1 MASGLNHVMNNHLW
15 RVCLLLLVSPSCFAQ
30 NTKPVPACKQSTF
43 AALKPLPKLEY
54 ECPEGLIESDDKILR
69 VPQRTAALKT
79 VAGELET
86 FTDPAWWQ
94 AEVDDLNACQVHGA
108 AAELTAEEKEK
119 WKQGDYSFDLIGN
132 RQMRL
137 ALLPDPC
144 YQTGYNGANTFLLYR
159 RNGKVFVS
167 QVLNGYY
174 SRVDNSVGLDSA
186 NLNGQQLVEISTSNS
201 MPPSYVYYYFVIDP
215 KTNKA
220 SPKNIFKNGT
230 KMTNEIWS
238 AMLFS
243 EPQDL
248 GLPKHADPLRVIS
261 GNRLA
266 QTFSKYE
273 EDDSGR
279 IDDNGRKLRRIVYRW
294 NGRFY
299 VAQNRER

>member
-1 MASGLNHVMNNHLW
+1 MTKPTRRITILIT
-15 RVCLLLLVSPSCFAQ
+15 LLLLAGVPAPGQ
-30 NTKPVPACKQSTF
+30 KEKPIPACKQP
-43 AALKPLPKLEY
+43 ALVALKPLPKLEY
-54 ECPEGLIESDDKILR
+54 ECPEGLIESDDKILK
-69 VPQRTAALKT
+69 VPQRTAALRA
-79 VAGELET
+79 VAGELKT
-86 FTDPAWWQ
+86 FTNPAWWQ
-94 AEVDDLNACQVHGA
+94 AEVDDLNARQVHGA
-108 AAELTAEEKEK
+108 AGELTAEEKEK
-119 WKQGDYSFDLIGN
+119 WQQGDYSFDLIGN

-159 RNGKVFVS
+159 QNGKVFVS

-186 NLNGQQLVEISTSNS
+186 NLNGQQLVEISTSNT

-215 KTNKA
+215 RTNKA
-220 SPKNIFKNGT
+220 IPENIFKNGT
-230 KMTNEIWS
+230 KLTNEISS

-273 EDDSGR
+273 EDESGK

-299 VAQNRER
+299 ARGR